1 MASSRKLPPTDS
13 AAPLVTALAASFALH
28 VKSDDRIT
36 LALSGGV
43 DSMALLHACL
53 ELRRAGQHQFTFD
66 TLHVHHGLS
75 PHADAWAAFCQERSS
90 DHGLSCEVVKV
101 DVERGSSDG
110 LEAAARRARHA
121 VFHSRD
127 CDWLLLA
134 HHQDDQAETMLF
146 NLLRGSGLAGAAGMH
161 ECNGR
166 LLRPWLDV
174 SRAEI
179 ERYAQDMSLAWI
191 VDESNADEQFSRN
204 YLRARIFPVL
214 RERFSAG
221 PRNLARA
228 AGLFSEARILLDELA
243 CLDLGIAPHD
253 FPLNLNLLKNL
264 SDARAR
270 NLLRY
275 LFSKRQ
281 IPIPSEVRLSEAVR
295 QLCEAGPDKHP
306 VIRFGAY
313 ELIRRCDQVVLIG
326 NPPLG

>member
-1 MASSRKLPPTDS
+1 
-13 AAPLVTALAASFALH
+13 
-28 VKSDDRIT
+28 
-36 LALSGGV
+36 
-43 DSMALLHACL
+43 MALLNACIDIQ
-53 ELRRAGQHQFTFD
+53 RAGQHKFTLD

-75 PHADAWAAFCQERSS
+75 RHAEAWAAFCQERSS
-90 DHGLSCEVVKV
+90 YYGLSCQVVKV
-101 DVERGSSDG
+101 EVERGSSDG

-121 VFHSRD
+121 VFRSKD
-127 CDWLLLA
+127 CDRILLA
-134 HHQDDQAETMLF
+134 HHQDDQAETILF
-146 NLLRGSGLAGAAGMH
+146 NLLRGSGLAGAEGMR
-161 ECNGR
+161 EYNGR
-166 LLRPWLDV
+166 LLRPWLDI
-174 SRAEI
+174 SRVEI
-179 ERYAQDMSLAWI
+179 ERYAKDKGLTWVQ
-191 VDESNADEQFSRN
+191 DESNADERFSRN
-204 YLRARIFPVL
+204 YLRARIFPAL
-214 RERFSAG
+214 CERFPAG

-228 AGLFSEARILLDELA
+228 AGHFSEARILLDELA